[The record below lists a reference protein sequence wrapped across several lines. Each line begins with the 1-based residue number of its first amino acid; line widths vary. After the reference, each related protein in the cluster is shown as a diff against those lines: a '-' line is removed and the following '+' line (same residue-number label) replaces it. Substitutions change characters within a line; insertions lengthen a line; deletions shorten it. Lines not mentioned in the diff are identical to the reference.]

1 MKSTLTIP
9 STTSTTTTS
18 SATLK
23 MNEPTTYY
31 PIVESS
37 TKVTFFPDTE
47 AEEQATI
54 NPIGRNKEP
63 KTLAVKTEQVHHFI
77 SLIDPFNN
85 NYQDRIVHTVKLS

>member
-18 SATLK
+18 SATMK

-47 AEEQATI
+47 VNEQTTI
-54 NPIGRNKEP
+54 NPIGRSKEP
-63 KTLAVKTEQVHHFI
+63 KTLAVKTEQVHFI
-77 SLIDPFNN
+77 FSINPFNIYITITIEEN
-85 NYQDRIVHTVKLS
+85 TL